1 MAYPNIINE
10 VDALESKHNTDISNV
25 NNNLASQIQTIKS
38 SYLPLTGGNMSGSV
52 GFNTGQTVYFG
63 WNNHLTGCFISHI
76 IGGTGGSEMTFHAC
90 SDGNDP
96 FTGACLYLH
105 TDQDSRVGH
114 DDEGGAFCLS
124 ARRGGRSNVQDGS
137 LQGYPNGKLFWQ
149 NKPMTQ
155 IGFPDYGKYYATGL
169 PQYPTSARA
178 IFTAPVD
185 GWFYLNGQRYPS
197 GYTLHVEIN
206 DTISYWAP
214 AHYPLCMN
222 ICFPMKQ
229 GDYVHVYT
237 DGGSSATWTIW
248 TWFYGCRG
256 NP

>member
-10 VDALESKHNTDISNV
+10 IDTLESKHNTDISNV
-25 NNNLASQIQTIKS
+25 NNNLETIKS
-38 SYLPLTGGNMSGSV
+38 SYLPLTGGNLYGGVSLPTGNTINFSNNSNITGCWIAHSV
-52 GFNTGQTVYFG
+52 GSNGA
-63 WNNHLTGCFISHI
+63 NELAIHGCSL
-76 IGGTGGSEMTFHAC
+76 GS
-90 SDGNDP
+90 DP
-96 FTGACLYLH
+96 WTGACLYLH
-105 TDQDSRVGH
+105 TQDDVRDNMTPGAFVLVARK
-114 DDEGGAFCLS
+114 GGANNIHDS
-124 ARRGGRSNVQDGS
+124 AFA
-137 LQGYPNGKLFWQ
+137 GYPTGELAWRGIS
-149 NKPMTQ
+149 MTQ

-178 IFTAPVD
+178 VFTAPVD

-206 DTISYWAP
+206 ATIHYWAP

-237 DGGSSATWTIW
+237 DNASSATWDVH
-248 TWFYGCRG
+248 TWFRGCRG